1 MIGLQARCVPM
12 FERILFV
19 LLMAHPPVE
28 GEPWLL
34 SLGAWSGWL
43 AGALLVLLL
52 YQQRRLYRFRREAA
66 KREELFRIVTEN
78 AADMIALVDVKGRRL
93 YNSPAYEKVLGYT
106 VEELAKTSSFEQIHP
121 EDRLRVLEAARET
134 RRTGIGKKLEYRIL
148 HRDGSWRV
156 LESTASAIRNV
167 QGEVDKLVIVN
178 RDVTERRRAEEQL
191 EHSSFH
197 DALTGL
203 SNRRRFLERLHDC
216 RSRAQADLDYQY
228 AVLLLDVDGFGI
240 FNDTVGQ
247 TAGDRMIMEVGRRL
261 ETCLVQEEATRRNEK
276 APAWQSLLSRLGG
289 DEFTILLDGCPEPSD
304 AVRLAKHIQAALAA
318 PWEVEQREVLATV
331 SIGIALSD
339 ALPDRAEDLL
349 QDADAAMRRAKALGG
364 ARCEIFDEG
373 MHSRA
378 MGRLQLEADL
388 REALDQKQFH
398 LYYQPIVRLE
408 TRHICGLEALL
419 RWQHPQK
426 GVVSADKFIEVAEDV
441 GLIVAAGKWVVA
453 EACRQMK
460 AWQESFPVARNLNLT
475 VNLSA
480 RQLAHAHLV
489 EDIRL
494 ALREAGMEAA
504 RLQVEMRES
513 VAMADPRLTFE
524 VLSQLR
530 HLGVRISLG
539 DFGIGFSSLS
549 WLGRFPLDELKI
561 DRSLVNGLLSDRH
574 ASDTLKMVITLAR
587 GMKLSVVAEGVESV
601 VQVNHLQAL
610 GCELGQGYLY
620 SHALEP
626 KCVEPW
632 LQQKVGAAK

>member
-1 MIGLQARCVPM
+1 M
-12 FERILFV
+12 FERIF
-19 LLMAHPPVE
+19 LLLLIAHPPV
-28 GEPWLL
+28 GHEPWPL
-34 SLGAWSGWL
+34 SLDAWSGWL
-43 AGALLVLLL
+43 AGVLLGLLL

-156 LESTASAIRNV
+156 LESTASAIRNAG
-167 QGEVDKLVIVN
+167 GEVDKLVIVN
-178 RDVTERRRAEEQL
+178 RDITERRRAEEQL

-216 RSRAQADLDYQY
+216 RARAQADLDYQY
-228 AVLLLDVDGFGI
+228 AVLLIDVDGFGI

-247 TAGDRMIMEVGRRL
+247 SAGDRMIVEVGRRL
-261 ETCLVQEEATRRNEK
+261 ETCLVREEAARRSEK
-276 APAWQSLLSRLGG
+276 ARAWQSLLSRLGG
-289 DEFTILLDGCPEPSD
+289 DEFTILLEGCADPSD
-304 AVRLAKHIQAALAA
+304 PVRLAKRMQAALAA
-318 PWEVEQREVLATV
+318 PWEAEQRQVLATV

-349 QDADAAMRRAKALGG
+349 RDADAAMRRAKALGG

-388 REALDQKQFH
+388 HEALDQKQFR
-398 LYYQPIVRLE
+398 LYYQPIVHLE
-408 TRHICGLEALL
+408 TRQIRGLEALL
-419 RWQHPQK
+419 RWQHPGK

-460 AWQESFPVARNLNLT
+460 TWQETFPVARNLSLT

-489 EDIRL
+489 EDIRS

-504 RLQVEMRES
+504 RLQIEMRES

-549 WLGRFPLDELKI
+549 WLRRFPLDELKI
-561 DRSLVNGLLSDRH
+561 DRSLVNGLLTDRH

-587 GMKLSVVAEGVESV
+587 GMKLNVVAEGVESV

-620 SHALEP
+620 SHALEA

-632 LQQKVGAAK
+632 LQQKAGAAK